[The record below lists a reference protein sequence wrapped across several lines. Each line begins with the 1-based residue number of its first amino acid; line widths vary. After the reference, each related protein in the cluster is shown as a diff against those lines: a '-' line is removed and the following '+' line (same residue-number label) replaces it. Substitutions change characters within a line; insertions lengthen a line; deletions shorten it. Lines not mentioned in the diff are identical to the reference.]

1 MFLVISDIIFVK
13 FYNRIPRYYVDK
25 ISNGKSSG
33 ILYLETPFYDAY
45 ECYDQKPNRQFTI
58 VPVSIKNYSNKD
70 ADYLIGKYC
79 SHLNYE
85 VGDN

>member
-1 MFLVISDIIFVK
+1 MFLVISDIIFIK

-25 ISNGKSSG
+25 ISNGKSVG

-45 ECYDQKPNRQFTI
+45 ECYDQKPSCQFTI
-58 VPVSIKNYSNKD
+58 VPASIKNYSNKD
-70 ADYLIGKYC
+70 TDYLIDKYC

-85 VGDN
+85 AGDN